1 MLKYEAGPGPGHEQ
15 ALHVEGIDRG
25 ADLDSKSMKINDI
38 DETS

>member
-25 ADLDSKSMKINDI
+25 AEQIPKA
-38 DETS
+38 